1 MLGKQQKL
9 CKDCQLLILK
19 RNIRSSTRDSPI
31 RSSTQ
36 DAGADSSERL
46 QKRFDWESLR
56 TRKWRRAQVWHMYG
70 AGPIVVCYGM
80 V

>member
-19 RNIRSSTRDSPI
+19 KNIRSSTQNNGTR
-31 RSSTQ
+31 
-36 DAGADSSERL
+36 ERL

-80 V
+80 VWYSLV